1 MDEKKRNDDALFEAL
16 NKAKKKKRRKRWLTA
31 LIIIGI
37 IVIALM
43 ITVTVLRRKVDARV
57 ATDEDKVLSKEAAY
71 GSISTRVSG
80 SGNIEDVDT
89 ETVTVPEG
97 VEIDEVVVTANT
109 KLREGDAI
117 ATLDLTSVLSTMAA
131 VQDEIGELDK
141 QLAEAKNDNVSSTLS
156 AGVNGRLKKLYITPQ
171 ADVAACMV
179 ENGALALI
187 SLDGKMAA
195 EIENESL
202 KSGDKVTVE
211 RADGKQLEGTVE
223 KNVNGIATVLVT
235 DNGPELNEQVRILDA
250 DGKLMGK
257 AGLTIHSLFRLTGF
271 AGTVAYISAATTICT
286 LTNTATGARYN
297 SILKQRGEKEETLL
311 ELLTLYQRGALCAP
325 FDGTVIRIDYDE
337 NSSSANTA
345 APAASAQSDM
355 SSYAS
360 AFGFSY
366 PTASAGTT
374 TAAKSSDEETD
385 GIAVVKMAPDKSMKV
400 SISVDENDI
409 LSLEKGQLAE
419 VTIESGS
426 RCLGNGRLRRRGDL
440 RQGKGHAGRYDGRGR
455 HQHPGYRQ
463 CPDHPYGRSQ
473 QDGRRCLCLYGIR

>member
-211 RADGKQLEGTVE
+211 RAEGKQLEGTVE

-235 DNGPELNEQVRILDA
+235 DNGPELDEQVSILDA
-250 DGKLMGK
+250 DGKLLGR

-271 AGTVAYISAATTICT
+271 AGTVAYISARENQDVYPATTICT

-297 SILKQRGEKEETLL
+297 SILKQRQEKEKTLL
-311 ELLTLYQRGALCAP
+311 ELLELYQGGALRAP
-325 FDGTVIRIDYDE
+325 F
-337 NSSSANTA
+337 
-345 APAASAQSDM
+345 
-355 SSYAS
+355 
-360 AFGFSY
+360 
-366 PTASAGTT
+366 
-374 TAAKSSDEETD
+374 
-385 GIAVVKMAPDKSMKV
+385 
-400 SISVDENDI
+400 
-409 LSLEKGQLAE
+409 
-419 VTIESGS
+419 
-426 RCLGNGRLRRRGDL
+426 
-440 RQGKGHAGRYDGRGR
+440 
-455 HQHPGYRQ
+455 
-463 CPDHPYGRSQ
+463 
-473 QDGRRCLCLYGIR
+473 